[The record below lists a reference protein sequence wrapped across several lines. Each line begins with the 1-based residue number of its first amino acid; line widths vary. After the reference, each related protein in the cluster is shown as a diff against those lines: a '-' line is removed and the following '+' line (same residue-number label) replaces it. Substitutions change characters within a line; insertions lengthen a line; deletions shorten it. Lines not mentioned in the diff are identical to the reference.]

1 MEESVLAR
9 VGKKLPVAHG
19 GLGGLSHPH
28 SAAATPKIPLGIHPQ
43 PTSLLLPDPSN
54 HHSPRR
60 PPRSP
65 RREPGRGAP
74 CRLPPPRPRAH
85 SRGAV
90 AVTPRPAPLC
100 SARLGPVTPRPAP
113 LCSARLGPAAGL
125 DDLKQARPPERP
137 SPEETPCRLRPCHLR
152 PDPEVR
158 RPSPSPQSRVAAA
171 LLRPRRVSR
180 APELHLA
187 CPPPRPHG
195 RSNRTGGRAPKP
207 SSRAPP
213 PSTSRSFFV
222 SLVAVTCP
230 LLPSFSCSSSPLSLI
245 PLVFSLTR
253 RASCR
258 QHRRRWTPDA
268 QIRSPSLPRRR
279 PCRRRLHRFLTRTA
293 PLQFVSSAS
302 LCPIWS
308 PLTASIGW
316 VTAAQA
322 QLPSPA
328 SPAPRVPA
336 GPICRCR

>member
-1 MEESVLAR
+1 MQLLVFSFARQYEE
-9 VGKKLPVAHG
+9 P
-19 GLGGLSHPH
+19 
-28 SAAATPKIPLGIHPQ
+28 SAAGEMPWCC
-43 PTSLLLPDPSN
+43 SSVF
-54 HHSPRR
+54 
-60 PPRSP
+60 
-65 RREPGRGAP
+65 P
-74 CRLPPPRPRAH
+74 CTPRASH
-85 SRGAV
+85 L
-90 AVTPRPAPLC
+90 PL
-100 SARLGPVTPRPAP
+100 
-113 LCSARLGPAAGL
+113 
-125 DDLKQARPPERP
+125 DLLMQRHGWLQPKP
-137 SPEETPCRLRPCHLR
+137 
-152 PDPEVR
+152 
-158 RPSPSPQSRVAAA
+158 
-171 LLRPRRVSR
+171 RPRRVSR

-245 PLVFSLTR
+245 PLVSSLTR
-253 RASCR
+253 RTSCR

-268 QIRSPSLPRRR
+268 QICSPSLPRRR

-336 GPICRCR
+336 GPM

>member
-1 MEESVLAR
+1 MPCCCSSVFPCTSRASHLPLDLLMQRHGWLQPKLASD
-9 VGKKLPVAHG
+9 LLDP
-19 GLGGLSHPH
+19 
-28 SAAATPKIPLGIHPQ
+28 PL
-43 PTSLLLPDPSN
+43 L
-54 HHSPRR
+54 
-60 PPRSP
+60 
-65 RREPGRGAP
+65 
-74 CRLPPPRPRAH
+74 RLKPRPRRA
-85 SRGAV
+85 
-90 AVTPRPAPLC
+90 
-100 SARLGPVTPRPAP
+100 
-113 LCSARLGPAAGL
+113 
-125 DDLKQARPPERP
+125 
-137 SPEETPCRLRPCHLR
+137 
-152 PDPEVR
+152 
-158 RPSPSPQSRVAAA
+158 
-171 LLRPRRVSR
+171 SR

-253 RASCR
+253 RTNCR
-258 QHRRRWTPDA
+258 EHRRRWAPDV
-268 QIRSPSLPRRR
+268 QIRSLSLPRRR

-336 GPICRCR
+336 GPM